1 MDALAVSAATQLDS
15 CHEQKPITGGERV
28 RRQMSG
34 KATYQ
39 EFEARELQ
47 NLSSAFF
54 FPPHSNEAN
63 PGVPSLFPDPGVKK
77 CPASLCPKAA
87 ARSG

>member
-54 FPPHSNEAN
+54 FPRIPMKLIRAYHHYSQTRE
-63 PGVPSLFPDPGVKK
+63 
-77 CPASLCPKAA
+77 
-87 ARSG
+87 